1 MPASR
6 APRATTGS
14 SDRSTQPGTDNAN
27 TLSAPIFRDSFDEQE
42 MGRVYDRYFLS
53 VQHENELVSRRL
65 NVFLTIS
72 TLMFTGTTILIY
84 LVHDVGIFNVIAH
97 LDRSVFAGILDSRF
111 FELNS
116 EPLGLIDAVIKER
129 YEGYFNFVDK
139 QVRLLALLGIL
150 VSLIAYVPIKAAVH
164 STYLLQEGYSKALK
178 DYKNSLSNQRD
189 KVNCTDRYPY
199 ILGAGDVKLA
209 AEGDAMPIYVTLLSA
224 AVWVVLVMLGAE
236 PLGFSELVNIQ
247 EQDPI
252 NEFAFDVIPYVF
264 SVTVFYVFGR
274 LNTALY
280 RKSIAAVEHYKLG
293 ADVSASDAT

>member
-129 YEGYFNFVDK
+129 YARYNNFVDK
-139 QVRLLALLGIL
+139 QIRLLALLGIL
-150 VSLIAYVPIKAAVH
+150 VSLIAYVPIKAAIKA
-164 STYLLQEGYSKALK
+164 TYLLQHGYSKALIT
-178 DYKNSLSNQRD
+178 YKNSLIHKRD
-189 KVNCTDRYPY
+189 RDNCENRYPF
-199 ILGAGDVKLA
+199 ILGAGDVKIA
-209 AEGDAMPIYVTLLSA
+209 AAGDAMPMYVTLLSA
-224 AVWVVLVMLGAE
+224 AVWLVLVMLGSE
-236 PLGFSELVNIQ
+236 PLGFSELMNIQ
-247 EQDPI
+247 ELDPI
-252 NEFAFDVIPYVF
+252 NEFAFDTIPYVV
-264 SVTVFYVFGR
+264 SVIVFYTFGR
-274 LNTALY
+274 LNAVHY
-280 RKSIAAVEHYKLG
+280 RGSRTK
-293 ADVSASDAT
+293 D